1 MRMFIRED
9 VVVVGDV
16 VVFVFVFVVVVVG
29 RTGWAAACA
38 PVGIVE
44 ISAADCN
51 N

>member
-16 VVFVFVFVVVVVG
+16 IVFVFVFVVVVG